1 MSRIKTREKVRD
13 IKLLD
18 RSAIAGQRM
27 REAFIRTRD
36 RATGADEQSTPNE
49 YAGDTV
55 QAVAGDVVRDMGRGT
70 VSGKRSAAELGR
82 QAFQRQRAKKARE
95 KMASVG
101 QNTAS
106 EASKEAVTG
115 GSHIQQG
122 SDAEVKH
129 QTVLSKPTVNN
140 ASHTVEQGRSLT
152 IRQAAKRAETAQKS
166 RLRSQYTGPRI
177 KTRDSVIP
185 PPDEIK
191 QASKVRAVK
200 PAQRG
205 IKTAQASARVSIK
218 TADAAKVTQRTA
230 QTSARATQAARRA
243 GKKARTA
250 AKATAKA
257 VRSIVKMIISGTKA
271 LVAAI
276 AGGGWIA
283 VIAVVIICLVGLLAG
298 SCFGVFFSAEDS
310 GTGMTMPD
318 AVAQI
323 NSEFFQR
330 IEQIKTENPH
340 DILDGDVSSVANWP
354 EVLAVYAVK
363 VTTSDDAQ
371 EAATMDGEKLELL
384 RGVFWDMN
392 EISYSTSSASSTDAE
407 GNAVTIVTLHIS
419 VRSRTAGEMAD
430 GYGFDE
436 KQREQLSE
444 LLSPE
449 YAGLFTPLIGSN
461 QSLTLSPEEVRDIL
475 SRLPRDLSEDR
486 RQVVLTAYQLL
497 GKVNYFWGGKSL
509 TIGWDS
515 RWGTP
520 ARVTAPGSSSTG
532 TVRPFGLDCSGF
544 VDWAF
549 FNASNGAHILGQGY
563 GTYGQ
568 HANCRNVSW
577 SQVLPGDIVFYPSDS
592 HVGIVCGFDEHGN
605 VLIIHCSSGYNNVV
619 VTGRSGFVT
628 AARPRCYGD

>member
-1 MSRIKTREKVRD
+1 MRTDRIKTREKVKD

-27 REAFIRTRD
+27 KEAFIRTKD
-36 RATGADEQSTPNE
+36 RAAGDDEQSTPNK
-49 YAGDTV
+49 YAGDTI
-55 QAVAGDVVRDMGRGT
+55 QAIAGDAVHDMGRT
-70 VSGKRSAAELGR
+70 AASGAELGR
-82 QAFQRQRAKKARE
+82 WAFQRQRARKAAENVRE
-95 KMASVG
+95 KAKSGG
-101 QNTAS
+101 QDMPAETY
-106 EASKEAVTG
+106 
-115 GSHIQQG
+115 GSPITENRYSQKS
-122 SDAEVKH
+122 SDDIDCSA
-129 QTVLSKPTVNN
+129 LNN
-140 ASHTVEQGRSLT
+140 ASHAEEQGRSLSV
-152 IRQAAKRAETAQKS
+152 RQAAKRAETEQKS
-166 RLRSQYTGPRI
+166 RLRSQYTKPKI

-185 PPDEIK
+185 PPDEMK
-191 QASKVRAVK
+191 QSSKARAVK
-200 PAQRG
+200 STQRG
-205 IKTAQASARVSIK
+205 IKTAQSNARVSIK
-218 TADAAKVTQRTA
+218 TADAAKVTQKTA
-230 QTSARATQAARRA
+230 QASARAVQAARRA

-250 AKATAKA
+250 AKATARA
-257 VRSIVKMIISGTKA
+257 VRSTVKMIISGTKA

-276 AGGGWIA
+276 AGGGWVA
-283 VIAVVIICLVGLLAG
+283 VIAVVVICLVGLLAG

-310 GTGMTMPD
+310 GTGMTMPN
-318 AVAQI
+318 AVVQI

-330 IEQIKTENPH
+330 IERIKAENPH
-340 DILDGDVSSVANWP
+340 DILDGNVSSVTNWP

-363 VTTSDDAQ
+363 ITTADDAQ
-371 EAATMDGEKLELL
+371 DVATMDDEKLELL

-392 EISYSTSSASSTDAE
+392 EISYSTSSAPSTDAE

-515 RWGTP
+515 RWGTST
-520 ARVTAPGSSSTG
+520 RVTAPGSSSTG

-549 FNASNGAHILGQGY
+549 FNASNGAYILGQGY

-577 SQVLPGDIVFYPSDS
+577 SEVLPGDIVFYPSDS
-592 HVGIVCGFDEHGN
+592 HVGIVCGFDEYGN

-619 VTGRSGFVT
+619 VTGKSGFVT
-628 AARPRCYGD
+628 AARPGYYGD

>member
-1 MSRIKTREKVRD
+1 M
-13 IKLLD
+13 
-18 RSAIAGQRM
+18 
-27 REAFIRTRD
+27 
-36 RATGADEQSTPNE
+36 
-49 YAGDTV
+49 
-55 QAVAGDVVRDMGRGT
+55 
-70 VSGKRSAAELGR
+70 
-82 QAFQRQRAKKARE
+82 
-95 KMASVG
+95 
-101 QNTAS
+101 
-106 EASKEAVTG
+106 
-115 GSHIQQG
+115 
-122 SDAEVKH
+122 
-129 QTVLSKPTVNN
+129 
-140 ASHTVEQGRSLT
+140 
-152 IRQAAKRAETAQKS
+152 
-166 RLRSQYTGPRI
+166 
-177 KTRDSVIP
+177 
-185 PPDEIK
+185 
-191 QASKVRAVK
+191 
-200 PAQRG
+200 
-205 IKTAQASARVSIK
+205 
-218 TADAAKVTQRTA
+218 
-230 QTSARATQAARRA
+230 QAARRA

-250 AKATAKA
+250 AKATARA
-257 VRSIVKMIISGTKA
+257 VRSTVKMIISGTKA

-276 AGGGWIA
+276 AGGGWVA
-283 VIAVVIICLVGLLAG
+283 VIAVVVICLVGLLAG

-330 IEQIKTENPH
+330 IEQIKAENPH
-340 DILDGDVSSVANWP
+340 DILDGDVSSVTNWP

-363 VTTSDDAQ
+363 VTTSDNAQ
-371 EAATMDGEKLELL
+371 EAATMDDEKLELL

-392 EISYSTSSASSTDAE
+392 EINWSTSSASSTDAE
-407 GNAVTIVTLHIS
+407 ENEVTVVTLHIS
-419 VRSRTAGEMAD
+419 VRSRTATEMAD

-449 YAGLFTPLIGSN
+449 YVGLFTPLVGSN
-461 QSLTLSPEEVRDIL
+461 QSLSLSPEEVREIL
-475 SRLPRDLSEDR
+475 SRLPRDLSEER

-577 SQVLPGDIVFYPSDS
+577 SEVLPGDIVFYPGDS

-628 AARPRCYGD
+628 AARPRYYRD

>member
-27 REAFIRTRD
+27 KEAFIRTKD
-36 RATGADEQSTPNE
+36 RAAGDDEQSTPDKYAE
-49 YAGDTV
+49 DMVQAAAGD
-55 QAVAGDVVRDMGRGT
+55 AVRDMGRT
-70 VSGKRSAAELGR
+70 AASGAELGR
-82 QAFQRQRAKKARE
+82 WAFQRQRARKVAESVRE
-95 KMASVG
+95 KAKSGG
-101 QNTAS
+101 QDMPAETY
-106 EASKEAVTG
+106 G
-115 GSHIQQG
+115 GPITENRYSQQSSNGIDRSTLNNNVSH
-122 SDAEVKH
+122 AE
-129 QTVLSKPTVNN
+129 
-140 ASHTVEQGRSLT
+140 EQGRTLT
-152 IRQAAKRAETAQKS
+152 VRQAAKRAETAQKS

-177 KTRDSVIP
+177 KTRDAAIP

-200 PAQRG
+200 STQRG
-205 IKTAQASARVSIK
+205 IKTAQANARVAIK
-218 TADAAKVTQRTA
+218 TTDAAKAAQKTA
-230 QTSARATQAARRA
+230 QTSTRAAQAARRA

-271 LVAAI
+271 LIAAI
-276 AGGGWIA
+276 AGGGWVA
-283 VIAVVIICLVGLLAG
+283 VIAVVVICLVGLLAG

-318 AVAQI
+318 AVVQI

-330 IEQIKTENPH
+330 IEQIKAENPH
-340 DILDGDVSSVANWP
+340 DILDGDVSSVTNWP

-363 VTTSDDAQ
+363 VTTSDNAQ
-371 EAATMDGEKLELL
+371 EAATMNSEKLELL
-384 RGVFWDMN
+384 RGVFCDMN
-392 EISYSTSSASSTDAE
+392 EITWSTSSAPSTDAE
-407 GNAVTIVTLHIS
+407 GNAVTVVTLHIS

-436 KQREQLSE
+436 KQREQLGE

-449 YAGLFTPLIGSN
+449 YAGLFTPLVGSN
-461 QSLTLSPEEVRDIL
+461 HSLTLSPEEVREIL
-475 SRLPRDLSEDR
+475 SRLPRDLSEER

-568 HANCRNVSW
+568 HANCRNISW
-577 SQVLPGDIVFYPSDS
+577 SQVLPGDIVFYPGDS

-619 VTGRSGFVT
+619 VTGKSGFVT
-628 AARPRCYGD
+628 AARPRYYGD